1 MFDLQQTESQWQLV
15 FIIVSI
21 MLLVTGIL
29 YVFFSTSDLQEWN
42 SPTEKKN
49 THELQKLDPQQ
60 HSDRTVEQETQY
72 VIQEDTYHKTEK

>member
-1 MFDLQQTESQWQLV
+1 
-15 FIIVSI
+15 

-29 YVFFSTSDLQEWN
+29 YQFFATSDLQEWN
-42 SPTEKKN
+42 SPTEKKYI
-49 THELQKLDPQQ
+49 HGLQKLDPQQ